1 MFVLGSLLNLLLQK
15 VLEVLCVGEWLVGV
29 GRHNLYKGRKRR
41 LWDLRWW
48 VTVSLKGAVV

>member
-1 MFVLGSLLNLLLQK
+1 MFDLGSLLNLLLQK
-15 VLEVLCVGEWLVGV
+15 VLEVLCGGEWLVGV

-41 LWDLRWW
+41 LWDSRWW